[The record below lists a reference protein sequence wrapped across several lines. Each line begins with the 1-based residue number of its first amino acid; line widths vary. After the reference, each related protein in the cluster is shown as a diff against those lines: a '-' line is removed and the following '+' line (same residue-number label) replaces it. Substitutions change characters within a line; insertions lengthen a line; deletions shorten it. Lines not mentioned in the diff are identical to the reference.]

1 MVSVVVVGTQWGDE
15 GKGKI
20 IDFLASQASM
30 VVRCQGGNNAGHT
43 VVYDGNTYKLHLI
56 PSGILYQNVS
66 CVIANGVVVDIGSLL
81 DEIDMLNGHGFSADH
96 LILSDRAQVI
106 MPYHYEMDAVQE
118 SRKGADKIGTTKKGI
133 GPAYEDKIAR
143 SGIRICDLLNWTAFE
158 KKVRYNLKEK
168 NALFNLYGIPELDAN
183 SILET
188 FAGYAERIRPYIK
201 DTSPII
207 NAALDAGEKV
217 LFEGAQGTLLDVDHG
232 TYPYVTSSHPISG
245 GVCTGAGVGPTKINR
260 VVGIAKAY
268 ATRVG
273 DGPFPSELFDETADT
288 LREIGNEYGTTT
300 GRPRRCGWFDVPAAK
315 YSAMINGLTDMVLT
329 KLDVFDDFDEISICV
344 AYEHMGERLESIP
357 ADLEILSACR
367 PVIRSVPGWKSPTGD
382 CRSYDELPQAAQD
395 YIAMLEHLIGVPISI
410 IATGCEREKTIIRNN
425 LFA

>member
-43 VVYDGNTYKLHLI
+43 VVYDGNTYKLHLV
-56 PSGILYQNVS
+56 PSGILYQDVS

-81 DEIDMLNGHGFSADH
+81 EEIDMLHEHGFSTDN
-96 LILSDRAQVI
+96 LILSDRAQII
-106 MPYHYEMDAVQE
+106 MPYHYEMDAMQE
-118 SRKGADKIGTTKKGI
+118 SMKGADKIGTTKKGI

-143 SGIRICDLLNWTAFE
+143 SGIRICDLMNWSAFE

-168 NALFNLYGIPELDAN
+168 NALFSLYNIPALDAE

-207 NAALDAGEKV
+207 NAALDIGEKV

-232 TYPYVTSSHPISG
+232 TYPYVTSSHPIAG
-245 GVCTGAGVGPTKINR
+245 GACTGAGVGPTKINR

-273 DGPFPSELFDETADT
+273 DGPFPSERFDATAD
-288 LREIGNEYGTTT
+288 LIREIGNEYGATT

-329 KLDVFDDFDEISICV
+329 KLDIFDDFDEISICV
-344 AYEHMGERLESIP
+344 AYEYEGTRLDSIP
-357 ADLEILSACR
+357 ADLEVLAACR
-367 PVIRSVPGWKSPTGD
+367 PIIKSVSGWKSPTGA

-395 YIAMLEHLIGVPISI
+395 YIVMLEQLIGVPISI
-410 IATGCEREKTIIRNN
+410 IATGCEREKTIIRND